1 MILIVMPKKTNRILR
16 RLLMT
21 IVLLLLL
28 PVVVVMLCYTSPV
41 QYFAR
46 EWGSRQLTERLGYAV
61 AIGEFR
67 LRFPLRISLADVH
80 VAELGSVESV
90 SLRLRA
96 FPLMQGKAVMDYLT
110 AKNLMV
116 RTDTLT
122 SAMEIISD
130 IQRVQLDE
138 LEYVCAT
145 HELHLRDVSL
155 NGGDVQLLQHVSN
168 VENKDSTSVKRMPL
182 SLHAGTI
189 RLEDMDVEYHAG
201 AMQIAARAE
210 QLCLSESVV
219 DSTIAVSLQQLSL
232 SDGAVALRREAKNTS
247 WEFSALNLE
256 VDSISYARQSAS
268 LNLAELSFVESHGIR
283 LHEGA
288 FTLLWDD
295 GVVRLPRFSFRTE
308 DSFFEG
314 HLREFTNRSSAVM
327 LDGDISGRLGYDDAM
342 RLASISSVLPADF
355 SRLYPVAPLN
365 LAVAL
370 DGSLD
375 ALRITTCEVSLDSA
389 FVISARGRV
398 NNLPDFSQM
407 EARLGLN
414 LRTYDLDF
422 VTSLLDTVWQQRV
435 VLPPEMVC
443 EGTFCYMPDT
453 VNAELDIVSSFGC
466 MDVMAGYRF
475 SDRHYALQ
483 ARLDTFDLH
492 RLLPTGEWG
501 TATLQA
507 DVAGRGLDYMNLGTS
522 AKVFLHLSSLQW
534 GERSFSGASLQA
546 SLARRRIESDV
557 VYSDSLMRFRLNAA
571 VRYSPHV
578 MRGRVYAHVLDLD
591 MRGLR
596 LADAG
601 VYPSM
606 KCNLLFGVDSTST
619 YVLRGRF
626 HDMAVAT
633 PDRVEH
639 PLPLDFR
646 AALSPDT
653 LTLCVQAGDLS
664 LSAHARMDGLPWQR
678 SESAQES
685 YLGLFTNLYAD
696 VTTGSNN
703 PVSNYLSLVGVD
715 YRSIRGTV
723 REVNNTLKADVQI
736 NELAVKGLVV
746 DTAVVKARYAAGQLE
761 AHVLADNLEW
771 EMPQMQ
777 LYASAEAMLA
787 WNDTFVP
794 EQLTGVLRFSRLR
807 YELPTY
813 SLLVQAIDT
822 LILPFVDGGFSFRD
836 VPLYTMGKQPLL
848 VNGRVELFGKPS
860 LQLQVDAQ
868 GGNLLQRRPTRL
880 ALLYGDARVSG
891 RVALNGPFNALTLSG
906 SLSLRS
912 GSSVHYIYKDAM
924 LTAGNQLDD
933 VVTFVNFS
941 QAASPSSQVR
951 KRYGNYGFS
960 MNLNVAIDPTV
971 QLEVMLGASGQ
982 NTCTLQGGGN
992 LNIQYIPAGG
1002 FRLSGKYTVEV
1013 GEVDLN
1019 VPLLHVNRMTVRPGS
1034 SVVWSGNVTN
1044 PMLDVSAED
1053 HIRASVSMDG
1063 VPQSVLFVTGVSLT
1077 DTMDKLG
1084 LQFTL
1089 AAPENASM
1097 QNSLAALSPEERSKL
1112 AVALLTTGLYL
1123 GEGGTGNLMNTALMG
1138 FLQSQLDNISR
1149 DAFRTVDVSIGVE
1162 PLQDGVSGVSTRTDY
1177 SFSIAKRLWDDRI
1190 RIVVGGSVTIS
1201 NERIANEAII
1211 DNISVEWRINPN
1223 RSQYLRF
1230 YYDKNYES
1238 ILEGEIRETGIGFAY
1253 RRKW

>member
-16 RLLMT
+16 WLLMT
-21 IVLLLLL
+21 AVLLLLL
-28 PVVVVMLCYTSPV
+28 PVVVVMLCYTSPM
-41 QYFAR
+41 QSFAR
-46 EWGSRQLTERLGYAV
+46 EWGSSQLTERLGHAV

-67 LRFPLRISLADVH
+67 LRFPLRISLADVR
-80 VAELGSVESV
+80 VAEVASVESV
-90 SLRLRA
+90 SLRLRVL
-96 FPLMQGKAVMDYLT
+96 PLMQGKAVMDYLT
-110 AKNLMV
+110 VKNLMV
-116 RTDTLT
+116 RTDTLIP
-122 SAMEIISD
+122 AMD
-130 IQRVQLDE
+130 IKGGIERVRLDE
-138 LEYVCAT
+138 LEYVWAT

-155 NGGDVQLLQHVSN
+155 SRGNVDLLQHGAN
-168 VENKDSTSVKRMPL
+168 VENEDSTSVKRMPL
-182 SLHAGTI
+182 SLHAGTV

-201 AMQIAARAE
+201 AMHIAAKAE
-210 QLCLSESVV
+210 QLCLHESVV
-219 DSTIAVSLQQLSL
+219 DSTMTVSLQQLAL
-232 SDGAVALRREAKNTS
+232 SNGAVALRSDARSTS
-247 WEFSALNLE
+247 WELSALNLE
-256 VDSISYARQSAS
+256 ADSISYAWQSAS
-268 LNLAELSFVESHGIR
+268 LNLTELSFVESHGIR

-288 FTLLWDD
+288 FALLWDD

-308 DSFFEG
+308 DSFLEG
-314 HLREFTNRSSAVM
+314 HLSEFTNRSLAVM

-342 RLASISSVLPADF
+342 RLASISSVLPAGF

-389 FVISARGRV
+389 FAISARGRV
-398 NNLPDFSQM
+398 NNLSDFSQM

-422 VTSLLDTVWQQRV
+422 VASLLDTVWQQRL
-435 VLPPEMVC
+435 VLPPMMVC
-443 EGTFCYMPDT
+443 EGTFDYMPDT
-453 VNAELDIVSSFGC
+453 AYAELDLSSPYGN
-466 MDVMAGYRF
+466 MAVMAGYRF
-475 SDRHYALQ
+475 SNRHYALQ
-483 ARLDTFDLH
+483 ARFDAFDLH
-492 RLLPTGEWG
+492 RLLPTVEWG

-507 DVAGRGLDYMNLGTS
+507 DVAGRGFDYMSTETS
-522 AKVFLHLSSLQW
+522 AEVFLHLDSLQW
-534 GERSFSGASLQA
+534 GERSFSGGSLQA
-546 SLARRRIESDV
+546 SLAQRRIQADV

-571 VRYSPHV
+571 AHYLPHAIQ
-578 MRGRVYAHVLDLD
+578 GRVYAHVLDLD

-596 LADAG
+596 LTDTE
-601 VYPSM
+601 VHPSM
-606 KCNLLFGVDSTST
+606 QCNLLFGVDSLSAYT
-619 YVLRGRF
+619 LHGRF
-626 HDMAVAT
+626 HDMTIAT
-633 PDRVEH
+633 PDYVEH

-646 AALSPDT
+646 VALTPDT
-653 LTLCVQAGDLS
+653 VTLGVQAGDLRV
-664 LSAHARMDGLPWQR
+664 LAHAHMDGLPWQR
-678 SESAQES
+678 LGPSQES

-696 VTTGSNN
+696 VSTGSNN

-715 YRSIRGTV
+715 FHNIRGTV
-723 REVNNTLKADVQI
+723 REVNNALKADVLI
-736 NELAVKGLVV
+736 NELAVKGLAI
-746 DTAVVKARYAAGQLE
+746 DTAVVKARYAAGKLE
-761 AHVLADNLEW
+761 AHVLTDNLEW
-771 EMPQMQ
+771 ELPQMQ
-777 LYASAEAMLA
+777 LYASAEAMFT
-787 WNDTFVP
+787 WDDTFTP

-807 YELPTY
+807 YELPAY
-813 SLLVQAIDT
+813 SLVVQVGDT
-822 LILPFVDGGFSFRD
+822 LVLPFVEGGFSLRD

-848 VNGRVELFGKPS
+848 VNGRVELFDKPS

-868 GGNLLQRRPTRL
+868 GGNLLQRHPTRQ

-891 RVALNGPFNALTLSG
+891 RVVLNGPFDALSLSG
-906 SLSLRS
+906 SLALRS

-933 VVTFVNFS
+933 MVTFVNFS
-941 QAASPSSQVR
+941 QAAPPSPQVR
-951 KRYGNYGFS
+951 RRYGNYGFS

-992 LNIQYIPAGG
+992 LNVQYIPAGG
-1002 FRLSGKYTVEV
+1002 LRLSGKYTVEA

-1034 SVVWSGNVTN
+1034 SVVWSGNATN

-1053 HIRASVSMDG
+1053 RIRASVSMDG

-1190 RIVVGGSVTIS
+1190 RIVVGGSVTTS

-1211 DNISVEWRINPN
+1211 DNISVEWRIKP
-1223 RSQYLRF
+1223 SGGQYLRF

-1238 ILEGEIRETGIGFAY
+1238 ILEGEIRETGIGYAY